1 MDCIGKL
8 YLQNSEKPSG
18 LSRKVNLNPQS
29 ANRDSPCFSRN
40 ALDNPM
46 FIDLEGSF
54 LKSTEAQIFKILYV
68 SVDNQYASRWTRWT
82 MNAKLRNNS

>member
-1 MDCIGKL
+1 
-8 YLQNSEKPSG
+8 
-18 LSRKVNLNPQS
+18 
-29 ANRDSPCFSRN
+29 
-40 ALDNPM
+40 M